1 MRQLFGIRQIKKS
14 IPVYFL
20 AAAMAVSCP
29 VRAAADT
36 SDGGEQFLLGV
47 VVIAGIAAITAIDFA
62 LLPLTL
68 SYDVIRS
75 SHYKHEQLSREAK
88 IKKLR
93 KELTLIDTR
102 IQSEKVSPQVK
113 PKEKTTVAQD
123 PPAERKCSSYPQATS
138 GGNSARLIQASK
150 DGNLAVVQALIAEG
164 ADVNGYTSDGITPIY
179 AASKNGYLKVVK
191 YLVNH
196 CAEIGPVGLF
206 DKTPLYAASAGG
218 HLDIVKYLLKQGADP
233 LYKNNI
239 AQTAEDVVCRDAL
252 FKSFCPKTK
261 ISQILS
267 AEEEKRIKVLS
278 EKAEKI
284 AKALAAKKKLE
295 KEHKKLAAGKIL
307 WTPKLAES
315 ASLDSS
321 YEVISQS
328 SSAWDNLAK
337 LVSATAQIN
346 FHQAIGDKPQPPGDL
361 VQGEYESKIQFERR
375 VSAAKIA
382 YKAAVDDYNRRV
394 RNYRVSPYDR
404 NLTVQNALNA
414 ILGVPKISQVKY
426 NPDSQRFYVE
436 VVSQS
441 QYAKGFNQKFAL
453 IHPVPNEQAP
463 DVDGELKA
471 ASPKVV
477 FQYKNGQMEVVSAD
491 FKVLG
496 QIYQARPANGNALQ
510 YSLASVNLAN
520 ATPVLSARDNEIHV
534 QYFEAPKKEVENVDT
549 PPKSMVKIDPHAYAL
564 VIGIEKYQSV
574 PDVEFADRD
583 SQTMFK
589 YLTES
594 MGFDSDNVKLVQDQD
609 ATKGKLEASLQW
621 LSNRATK
628 KSKIFVYYAG
638 HGAPDPSGQAY
649 IVPYDGEPSYLKET
663 AIPSTKLYRKLAML
677 PSKDVTVVLDAC
689 FSGSGGRSVIAK
701 GARPLVSV
709 MTGYS
714 DVGKNTLILAATKSN
729 EISTA
734 YPDGGH
740 GLLTYFLLKGLHGSA
755 MQKDGIVTTQSLFK
769 YVEPKVQRQARLDN
783 VNQTPTLYPE
793 NRDKNE
799 VWIKLK

>member
-1 MRQLFGIRQIKKS
+1 MLLMVRPLF
-14 IPVYFL
+14 
-20 AAAMAVSCP
+20 
-29 VRAAADT
+29 
-36 SDGGEQFLLGV
+36 
-47 VVIAGIAAITAIDFA
+47 AGD
-62 LLPLTL
+62 
-68 SYDVIRS
+68 
-75 SHYKHEQLSREAK
+75 
-88 IKKLR
+88 
-93 KELTLIDTR
+93 
-102 IQSEKVSPQVK
+102 
-113 PKEKTTVAQD
+113 
-123 PPAERKCSSYPQATS
+123 
-138 GGNSARLIQASK
+138 NARLIHASK
-150 DGNLAVVQALIAEG
+150 DGNLAIVQALIAEG

-191 YLVNH
+191 YLVEH
-196 CAEIGPVGLF
+196 GAKIGPVGLF

-239 AQTAEDVVCRDAL
+239 RQTAEDVVCRDAL
-252 FKSFCPKTK
+252 FKSFCPQK
-261 ISQILS
+261 
-267 AEEEKRIKVLS
+267 
-278 EKAEKI
+278 KI
-284 AKALAAKKKLE
+284 AQIISKAQEKNLKALAAKKKE
-295 KEHKKLAAGKIL
+295 EQKRKELASGKIL
-307 WTPKLAES
+307 WTADIAES
-315 ASLDSS
+315 PTAAY
-321 YEVISQS
+321 YEGASQS
-328 SSAWDNLAK
+328 ASAWDNLAQM
-337 LVSATAQIN
+337 VSKKAESD
-346 FHQAIGDKPQPPGDL
+346 FHNAIGNKPQPPGNF

-404 NLTVQNALNA
+404 NLVVQNALNS
-414 ILGVPKISQVKY
+414 ILGVPKIGQVKY
-426 NPDSQRFYVE
+426 NPDRQIFYVE
-436 VVSQS
+436 VVSHS
-441 QYAKGFNQKFAL
+441 QYAKGFNQKFSL

-463 DVDGELKA
+463 DVDGELKD
-471 ASPKVV
+471 STPKVV

-491 FKVLG
+491 FKVPG
-496 QIYQARPANGNALQ
+496 KVYKARPANGNALQ

-520 ATPVLSARDNEIHV
+520 STPVLSAQDNQIHV
-534 QYFEAPKKEVENVDT
+534 QYFEAPKKEVEDVDT
-549 PPKSMVKIDPHAYAL
+549 PPKSMVKINPHAYAL
-564 VIGIEKYQSV
+564 VIGIEKYHSV

-583 SQTMFK
+583 SQTMFN

-594 MGFDSDNVKLVQDQD
+594 MGFNSDNVKLVQDQD

-621 LSNRATK
+621 LKNRATK
-628 KSKIFVYYAG
+628 ESKIFVYYAG
-638 HGAPDPSGQAY
+638 HGAPDPTTGQAY
-649 IVPYDGEPSYLKET
+649 IVPYDGDPAYLKET

-755 MQKDGIVTTQSLFK
+755 MQKDGIVTTESLYN
-769 YVEPKVQRQARLDN
+769 YVKPEVRHQARLDN

-793 NRDKNE
+793 NRGKNE
-799 VWIKLK
+799 VWVKLK